1 MATIRMKL
9 AVVIPTYK
17 YHIPVLKY
25 TLDSVAE
32 QTCIPDHVIVRA
44 SSCDAECSSI
54 LAELRLFPWP
64 FPLTILETET
74 VQNAGQNRNAGV
86 AAVPDDI
93 DIISFFDSDD
103 LMHPRRLE
111 FVKRYIAEGYDVVC
125 HGFTGLPWN
134 MTEEPVPVVESY
146 IKYETVRAAFT
157 GELVKVGRVIFLDEN
172 DDEVG
177 FTDGPLTLRKE
188 CFNGYASDQRG
199 HQECIFFSGLHRTG
213 YKVINLN
220 MGLMI
225 YTPTLATELLEKHLP

>member
-1 MATIRMKL
+1 MKL

-17 YHIPVLKY
+17 YHIPVLY
-25 TLDSVAE
+25 RTLESIAQ
-32 QTCIPDHVIVRA
+32 QTCLPDLVIVRA
-44 SSCDAECSSI
+44 SSCDAKSSDI
-54 LAELRLFPWP
+54 LAELRVFAWP
-64 FPLTILETET
+64 FPLTILETDT
-74 VQNAGQNRNAGV
+74 LQNAGENRNGGV
-86 AAVPDDI
+86 AALPEDI

-111 FVKRYIAEGYDVVC
+111 FVKQYIAEGYDVVC
-125 HGFTGLPWN
+125 HGCAVLPWN
-134 MTEEPVPVVESY
+134 MNEEPDPVVESY
-146 IKYETVRAAFT
+146 IKYETIRAAFT

-199 HQECIFFSGLHRTG
+199 HQECIFFSELHRAG
-213 YKVINLN
+213 YKAIHLN

-225 YTPTLATELLEKHLP
+225 YTPTSATELVEKHLP

>member
-1 MATIRMKL
+1 MKL
-9 AVVIPTYK
+9 IAHRGNIDGPN
-17 YHIPVLKY
+17 P
-25 TLDSVAE
+25 SQE
-32 QTCIPDHVIVRA
+32 
-44 SSCDAECSSI
+44 
-54 LAELRLFPWP
+54 
-64 FPLTILETET
+64 
-74 VQNAGQNRNAGV
+74 NRQEYIE
-86 AAVPDDI
+86 AA
-93 DIISFFDSDD
+93 
-103 LMHPRRLE
+103 
-111 FVKRYIAEGYDVVC
+111 IAEGYDVVC

-157 GELVKVGRVIFLDEN
+157 GELVKVGRVIFLDKN

-199 HQECIFFSGLHRTG
+199 HQECLFFSGLHRAG

-225 YTPTLATELLEKHLP
+225 YTPTSATELLEKHLP

>member
-1 MATIRMKL
+1 MKI

-17 YHIPVLKY
+17 YHIPVLKR
-25 TLDSVAE
+25 TLDSVGA
-32 QTCIPDHVIVRA
+32 QTCLPDLVIVRA
-44 SSCDAECSSI
+44 SSCDADCTRA
-54 LAELRLFPWP
+54 LAEIRAMSWP
-64 FPLTILETET
+64 FPLTIVETDKL
-74 VQNAGQNRNAGV
+74 QNAGQNRNEGV
-86 AAVPDDI
+86 ALVPDEI

-111 FVKRYIAEGYDVVC
+111 VVKRYIAEGYDVVC

-134 MTEEPVPVVESY
+134 MTEEPAPIVKSY
-146 IKYETVRAAFT
+146 IKYETIRAAFS

-188 CFNGYASDQRG
+188 CFNGYALDQRG
-199 HQECIFFSGLHRTG
+199 HQECIFFSGLHRAG

-220 MGLMI
+220 MGLMV
-225 YTPTLATELLEKHLP
+225 YTPTLATELLEKYLP